1 MDNLKGMTDE
11 ELALSYVGGNNK
23 AFDLLLSR
31 TQSKLF
37 SYILFVVHDH
47 DRANDVFQE
56 TFVKV
61 ITKLHQGKYVNSGK
75 FSAWLMRI
83 AHNVI
88 MDWYR
93 DHRTENIVE
102 PNEENDLSNISSRE
116 LMEANVENQY
126 VNAQVMN
133 DVTRMMNQ
141 LPPTQREVVYMRF
154 YQDMSFKE
162 IAETTGVSIN
172 TSLGRMRYAVMNMR
186 KMAREHQIT
195 LQLEMWSRA
204 IPMN

>member
-93 DHRTENIVE
+93 YHRTENSVE
-102 PNEENDLSNISSRE
+102 PNEENDLSKISSRE

-195 LQLEMWSRA
+195 LQLEM
-204 IPMN
+204 

>member
-186 KMAREHQIT
+186 KMAREHQIM
-195 LQLEMWSRA
+195 LQLEM
-204 IPMN
+204 